1 MARLNV
7 LVDAIVRA
15 FNETGNFIVRSSW
28 KLLLGLVFGSGVFG
42 LQVFGLQVFGAVA
55 ARPNVVVIFVD
66 DLGYCDTE
74 LYGCDEVPTPNIK
87 RLAEEGVLF
96 TDGYVSSPVCSP
108 SRAGL
113 LTGRHQQRFG
123 HEFLP
128 LVFEESKA
136 GLPVGEVTLA
146 DAMKEAGYVTGMV
159 GKWHL
164 GSAEE
169 FHPINRGFDE
179 HFGMEPGATDYID
192 PTREDVRSYVP
203 PQAQKQP
210 TGKWEGRSVRT
221 QITRG
226 MEPVIEEE
234 YLTKAFTREAVA
246 FIEKHQERPFF
257 LYLPYTAVHGP
268 LQVTKKYYD
277 RFPQIEDEARRI
289 YAAMTSALDD
299 GIGEVLDALEENGL
313 EENTMVVFLSDNG
326 AGVAEYCTNEPLRM
340 GKQTMFEGGVRIP
353 YAIKWPAGIPK
364 GATYHYPV
372 SSLDVFPTALSAA
385 GGKLPEEGVL
395 DGVDLVPYLTDAKTG
410 KPHEQLY
417 WRAGKVWA
425 IRDDNWK
432 LIHAADRNWL
442 YDLDKDIGEINNLV
456 EKRPD
461 MVERLTTRYEKW
473 NKGNIEPLWPA
484 YAAKDMPEFAVDG
497 VPVSWPF

>member
-1 MARLNV
+1 MRL
-7 LVDAIVRA
+7 
-15 FNETGNFIVRSSW
+15 SW
-28 KLLLGLVFGSGVFG
+28 KLLVAFVFG
-42 LQVFGLQVFGAVA
+42 LGVLQAFGAVA

-146 DAMKEAGYVTGMV
+146 DAMKETGYVTGMV

-179 HFGMEPGATDYID
+179 HFGMEPGGTDYID

-203 PQAQKQP
+203 PQARKQP

-234 YLTKAFTREAVA
+234 YLTEAFTREAVA

-277 RFPQIEDEARRI
+277 RFPQIKDEARRI

-326 AGVAEYCTNEPLRM
+326 AGVADYCTNEPLRM
-340 GKQTMFEGGVRIP
+340 GKQTMFEGGVRVP
-353 YAIKWPAGIPK
+353 YAIKWPAVIPK
-364 GATYHYPV
+364 GATYNYPV

-385 GGKLPEEGVL
+385 GGQLPDEGVL
-395 DGVDLVPYLTDAKTG
+395 DGVDLVPYLTGANTS

-432 LIHAADRNWL
+432 LIHAADRYWL

-461 MVERLTTRYEKW
+461 MLKRLAARYEQW

>member
-1 MARLNV
+1 M
-7 LVDAIVRA
+7 
-15 FNETGNFIVRSSW
+15 RSSW
-28 KLLLGLVFGSGVFG
+28 KRVLALVFG
-42 LQVFGLQVFGAVA
+42 LQVFSALA
-55 ARPNVVVIFVD
+55 ARPNVVVIFAD

-74 LYGCDEVPTPNIK
+74 LYGCDEVPTPNIN

-128 LVFEESKA
+128 LVGEESKA

-146 DAMKEAGYVTGMV
+146 DAMKQAGYVTGMI

-179 HFGMEPGATDYID
+179 HFGMQPGATDYID
-192 PTREDVRSYVP
+192 PTREDVRSYLP
-203 PQAQKQP
+203 PQAAKQKV
-210 TGKWEGRSVRT
+210 GKWEGRSARAQV
-221 QITRG
+221 TRG
-226 MEPVIEEE
+226 MEPVNEEE
-234 YLTKAFTREAVA
+234 YLTEAFTREAVA
-246 FIEKHQERPFF
+246 FIEKHHQRPFF

-277 RFPQIEDEARRI
+277 RFPQIQDEGRRI

-313 EENTMVVFLSDNG
+313 EQNTMVVFLSDNG
-326 AGVAEYCTNEPLRM
+326 AGVADYCTNEPLRM
-340 GKQTMFEGGVRIP
+340 GKQTMFEGGVRVP
-353 YAIKWPAGIPK
+353 YVIRWPAGIPK
-364 GATYHYPV
+364 GATYNYPV

-385 GGKLPEEGVL
+385 GGTLPEEGVL
-395 DGVDLVPYLTDAKTG
+395 DGVDLVPYLTGLNTS

-417 WRAGKVWA
+417 WRAGEVWA
-425 IRDDNWK
+425 IRDDSWK
-432 LIHAADRNWL
+432 LIHAADRYWL
-442 YDLDKDIGEINNLV
+442 YDLNKDIGELNNLA

-461 MVERLTTRYEKW
+461 MVERLTARYDQW

-484 YAAKDMPEFAVDG
+484 YAAKNMPEFAVDG
-497 VPVSWPF
+497 IQVSWPF